1 MQNNEIDKAIE
12 YMKIKSMKIN
22 IFVNNCDNSFYAL
35 HIATPGS
42 GSPSEESQHD
52 FNAVSK

>member
-42 GSPSEESQHD
+42 GSPFEES
-52 FNAVSK
+52 

>member
-12 YMKIKSMKIN
+12 YMKSMKIN
-22 IFVNNCDNSFYAL
+22 IFVNNCDNNFYAL

-42 GSPSEESQHD
+42 GSPFEES
-52 FNAVSK
+52 